1 MRSRVV
7 KGASRRSSVRG
18 WARRSCGAPLLAT
31 IFPSSRNPCPAHLCF
46 GRPFL
51 TPPAL
56 CPWAA
61 PALTLRSRG
70 RPKSCA
76 FCPPLTS
83 NVRRHNTRLVPPS
96 MSPVVSFGMN
106 AAAKLLAS
114 MRRNPLDWQIG
125 DLQAVAR
132 QNNLD
137 WRHQRSSHCVFIR
150 EDGRTL
156 SVPAHRPIKP
166 IYVRK
171 FVDLIDGA

>member
-1 MRSRVV
+1 M
-7 KGASRRSSVRG
+7 
-18 WARRSCGAPLLAT
+18 
-31 IFPSSRNPCPAHLCF
+31 
-46 GRPFL
+46 
-51 TPPAL
+51 
-56 CPWAA
+56 
-61 PALTLRSRG
+61 
-70 RPKSCA
+70 
-76 FCPPLTS
+76 S
-83 NVRRHNTRLVPPS
+83 NVRRHNTHRVASPPI
-96 MSPVVSFGMN
+96 SPVVSFGMN

-137 WRHQRSSHCVFIR
+137 WRHQKSSHCVFIR

>member
-1 MRSRVV
+1 M
-7 KGASRRSSVRG
+7 
-18 WARRSCGAPLLAT
+18 
-31 IFPSSRNPCPAHLCF
+31 
-46 GRPFL
+46 
-51 TPPAL
+51 
-56 CPWAA
+56 
-61 PALTLRSRG
+61 
-70 RPKSCA
+70 
-76 FCPPLTS
+76 
-83 NVRRHNTRLVPPS
+83 NT
-96 MSPVVSFGMN
+96 
-106 AAAKLLAS
+106 AAKLLAS

-137 WRHQRSSHCVFIR
+137 WRHQKSSHCVFIR